1 MATIPSATLRAL
13 ARRDPRLGRAMKRL
27 DPCPV
32 FPESHKKRQSHFE
45 SLAQA
50 IVYQQLAGAA
60 AATIFGRVCGLTA
73 GPRFPK
79 AAELLALPEKKLR
92 GAGLSANKLLAL
104 QDLAARSL
112 DGRLPLRSLGRQSN
126 DTILE
131 ELVAV
136 RGIGPWTAQMF
147 LMFKLGRLDVL
158 APGDLGLQE
167 GLRRLDGL
175 QERPSPAKFE
185 ARGEDWAPYRTVAC
199 WYLWRLADEDV

>member
-1 MATIPSATLRAL
+1 
-13 ARRDPRLGRAMKRL
+13 MKRL

>member
-1 MATIPSATLRAL
+1 MANIPSATLRAL
-13 ARRDPRLGRAMKRL
+13 ARRDPRLGKAMARL
-27 DPCPV
+27 EPCPA
-32 FPESHKKRQSHFE
+32 FPESAKKRQSHFE

-60 AATIFGRVCGLTA
+60 AATIFGRVCALTP
-73 GPRFPK
+73 GTRFPK
-79 AAELLALPEKKLR
+79 ASDLLALPEASLR

-112 DGRLPLRSLGRQSN
+112 DGRLPLRSLGRQ
-126 DTILE
+126 DDDAILE

-147 LMFKLGRLDVL
+147 LMFKLGRLDIL

-175 QERPSPAKFE
+175 AERPKPQE
-185 ARGEDWAPYRTVAC
+185 LERRGAVWAPYRSIAS
-199 WYLWRLADEDV
+199 WYLWRLADELV